1 MTRKKPDDDDDNE
14 SLATDDDE
22 VGEEEDDEE
31 MDDDFN
37 EDDMELASYA
47 NTRAEDD
54 KPETRQN
61 GCSKKKSPCPIIP
74 SASQDDVTEETDS
87 DSAGAVPTKVLVSYT
102 DIVHLGYYTRD
113 SDKLIKSVEELKKQ
127 IADNKR
133 DPTKGVPEE
142 LIWVHYKSPEDPS
155 RHDMEPWTEI
165 VIVGQR
171 SMLRKWIDNRKQP
184 KNRKHKRCGI
194 EDHAVAVIE
203 RNFLKDNRK
212 HIAKCHELQEVWV
225 DKGLL

>member
-14 SLATDDDE
+14 SVATDDEE
-22 VGEEEDDEE
+22 VGGEEEDEE
-31 MDDDFN
+31 MDEDF
-37 EDDMELASYA
+37 DQDSVELESLRE
-47 NTRAEDD
+47 TRADDD

-61 GCSKKKSPCPIIP
+61 GRSKKKPR
-74 SASQDDVTEETDS
+74 DGV
-87 DSAGAVPTKVLVSYT
+87 VPTKVLVSYT

-113 SDKLIKSVEELKKQ
+113 SDESIKSVEELKRQ
-127 IADNKR
+127 IENNKR

-142 LIWVHYKSPEDPS
+142 LMWVHYKNPNDPTEHS
-155 RHDMEPWTEI
+155 MEPWTEI

-171 SMLRKWIDNRKQP
+171 SMLRKWIDSRKQK
-184 KNRKHKRCGI
+184 KNRRRKCCGV

-212 HIAKCHELQEVWV
+212 HIAKCRELQKVWV
-225 DKGLL
+225 DGGLVPANPTE